1 MSMRKSSRQSF
12 GSVCMLRGAALAVA
26 FGFHSCARWRTMYMT
41 ALIMIAVC
49 CSLPV
54 SAKTYYVATNGVD
67 AAGRGSEAE
76 PFETIQYA
84 IEEAESDSTIWVK
97 PGVYDKGCT
106 TNRLS
111 SGAIHTNRVS
121 LTKKIHLK
129 STNGAAVTHIVGAPD
144 PNTGGVGPAAIRC
157 MVSPNGDSEGST
169 IVGFTLRG
177 GYGDTAAHRSG
188 GFLQNNGNKWIY
200 FYDCVISNCVSFTH
214 AAARG
219 GTFARCLF
227 VGNRSTTHST
237 SAPMVGMANLVSC
250 VLVGNGDDD
259 SDYTVGDS
267 STPVNCTI
275 VCNRGTGVTSG
286 VSLYNCVVCGN
297 SNGDYSGSKAYGC
310 AIGGYNIVSPL
321 ECDWRVVSGGA
332 ADGSGDPSYLTS
344 NIPFTVAPG
353 MADTDFGGNEIDT
366 SGTSVH
372 AGAVQTAA
380 PVSGGVLWLYGPLSC
395 NGASVAEGVPTYA
408 QSTNGLSQWRVSFA
422 RGVAN
427 GSSMNYLN
435 RISRTSP
442 VGNTTLVPDLNDSLV
457 MMAPPKAGVVTT
469 NTPIYSKAFWV
480 SPSGSDTDNDGSEAD
495 PYATIQKA
503 VDTGGSRTVIFLGP
517 GLYCEGGL
525 SGGSAAAAPYGSSRV
540 WVPGENVRII
550 GGGAANTVIAGSP
563 DPVTHG
569 FGEKAVK
576 CIGGLQASV
585 VVQGVTLSNGWT
597 RAESGQLGHGAAIRG
612 ITLADSVV
620 TCCRG
625 YNNIAY
631 SANMYRCKVFGN
643 ESQNDSLLANYS
655 RAVCS
660 WIGPNSSSGSTVYY
674 GYIGSSCEA
683 WFSTLIVQNG
693 QSAFSQNSKIY
704 NCIAVGGKYV
714 KAAMESKGSLF
725 WKFSDV
731 DAAAVGKFTDE
742 NPRLAGDR
750 LHVKVN
756 SPALSAGVAPSEA
769 GYDESEAL
777 SLSWHNYS
785 SADIDGNALVFNANG
800 TAAAGA
806 AHEPVSLLGFV
817 ISFR

>member
-1 MSMRKSSRQSF
+1 
-12 GSVCMLRGAALAVA
+12 MLKVA
-26 FGFHSCARWRTMYMT
+26 FILIAAR
-41 ALIMIAVC
+41 

-54 SAKTYYVATNGVD
+54 SAGTYYVATNGVD
-67 AAGRGSEAE
+67 AAGRGSEVE

-84 IEEAESDSTIWVK
+84 IEKAESDSTIWVK
-97 PGVYDKGCT
+97 PGVYDKGWA

-129 STNGAAVTHIVGAPD
+129 STKGAAVTHIVGASD

-177 GYGDTAAHRSG
+177 GYGDTASHRSG
-188 GFLQNNGNKWIY
+188 GFLQNNGNRWIY
-200 FYDCVISNCVSFTH
+200 FYDCVVSNCASFTH

-237 SAPMVGMANLVSC
+237 SAPMVGVANLVSC

-321 ECDWRVVSGGA
+321 ECDWRVVLGGA
-332 ADGSGDPSYLTS
+332 ADGTGVSSYITGISGLF
-344 NIPFTVAPG
+344 NTVTVDPG
-353 MADTDFGGNEIDT
+353 MTDTDFAGNTVNT
-366 SGTSVH
+366 SGASVH
-372 AGAVQTAA
+372 AGAVQETA

-395 NGASVAEGVPTYA
+395 NGACVAEGVPTYA

-422 RGVAN
+422 RGVVN
-427 GSSMNYLN
+427 GSSTNYLN
-435 RISRTSP
+435 RISRTSS
-442 VGNTTLVPDLNDSLV
+442 VGNATLVPDLNDSLV

-480 SPSGSDTDNDGSEAD
+480 SPSGSNTDNDGSEVR
-495 PYATIQKA
+495 PFATIQKA
-503 VDTGGSRTVIFLGP
+503 VDEGGSRTVIFLGP
-517 GLYCEGGL
+517 GIYCEGGL

-563 DPVTHG
+563 DPATHG
-569 FGEKAVK
+569 FGENAVK
-576 CIGGLQASV
+576 CVGGLQASV

-597 RAESGQLGHGAAIRG
+597 RAESGQVGHGAALRG

-620 TCCRG
+620 TCCHG

-643 ESQNDSLLANYS
+643 EAQNDSLLANYS

-660 WIGPNSSSGSTVYY
+660 WIGPNSSSGSTFYY
-674 GYIGSSCEA
+674 GYIGSNCEA

-693 QSAFSQNSKIY
+693 QSVFSQNAKIY
-704 NCIAVGGKYV
+704 NSLAVGGKYV
-714 KAAMESKGSLF
+714 RATMQSEGNLF
-725 WKFSDV
+725 WNFAEV
-731 DAAAVGKFTDE
+731 DAAAAGTFTDE
-742 NPRLAGDR
+742 NPRLRKDGV
-750 LHVKVN
+750 HVSST
-756 SPALSAGVAPSEA
+756 SPALTAGVAPSSA
-769 GYDESEAL
+769 GFDSVDPV
-777 SLSWHNYS
+777 STMWHTYS
-785 SADIDGNALVFNANG
+785 SSDVEGNLIRFNTDG
-800 TAAAGA
+800 TAMVGSAQ
-806 AHEPVSLLGFV
+806 EPYWVRTPFAV
-817 ISFR
+817 SFR